1 MSTRSLLTALAR
13 SLLAGEQ
20 EREPA
25 LARLSR
31 TLGRSWPWL
40 EPLAQRY
47 LERFGSS
54 GMRARLRDV
63 VQFLR
68 KDRGFERARKKHA
81 RELSVEQWLIE
92 PHRMQPASAAA
103 GWDVPAITS
112 VGDLADRFQ
121 LTPGELDWFADL
133 KALGYKRRAP
143 LLRHYHYRVLVKRS
157 GGLRLVEAP
166 KPRLKEM
173 QRWILAG
180 ILEKIP
186 AHSAAHGFVRGRS
199 IRTFV
204 AAHVAQRVVLRMDLR
219 DYFPS
224 FGGARIQAFFRT
236 LGYPEPVADLLGGI
250 CTNAVPRDVW
260 RRAAPDVSAAELR
273 EARELYAR
281 PHLPQGAPTSPA
293 LANLCTYRID
303 CRLAGL
309 ASSAGA
315 HYTRYADDLAFSG
328 GEAFARHVERFA
340 THVAAILIEEGF
352 RPFHRKTRV
361 MRQGVRQHLAGIVT
375 NRHANVM
382 RRDFDRLKAVLTNC
396 VRHGPAGQNRDA
408 HPCFRE
414 HLEGRV
420 AFVESVNPA
429 RGRRLRDLFNQIRWG

>member
-20 EREPA
+20 EPEPA
-25 LARLSR
+25 VDRLSR

-47 LERFGSS
+47 LDAFSGS
-54 GMRARLRDV
+54 RTRPRIRDV
-63 VQFLR
+63 VLFLR
-68 KDRGFERARKKHA
+68 EDSGFERARKKHA
-81 RELSVEQWLIE
+81 RELSVEEWLIE

-103 GWDVPAITS
+103 SWEIPAITS
-112 VGDLADRFQ
+112 AGELADLFQ

-133 KALGYKRRAP
+133 KGLGYKRNAP
-143 LLRHYHYRVLVKRS
+143 ALRHYRYRVLAKRS
-157 GGLRLVEAP
+157 GGVRLIEAP
-166 KPRLKEM
+166 KPRLKKM
-173 QRWILAG
+173 QRWILEG
-180 ILEKIP
+180 ILDRIP
-186 AHSAAHGFVRGRS
+186 AHPAAHGFVRGRS

-204 AAHVAQRVVLRMDLR
+204 ASHVGQRVVLRMDLR

-236 LGYPEPVADLLGGI
+236 LGYPEPVADLLGGV

-260 RRAAPDVSAAELR
+260 KQAPQELSAADLR

-293 LANLCTYRID
+293 LANLCTYRVD

-315 HYTRYADDLAFSG
+315 QYTRYADDLAFSG
-328 GEAFARHVERFA
+328 DEAFDWRVDRFA
-340 THVAAILIEEGF
+340 THVAAVLLEEGF
-352 RPFHRKTRV
+352 QPFHRKTRV

-375 NRHANVM
+375 NRHANIM
-382 RRDFDRLKAVLTNC
+382 RPDFDRLKAVLTNC
-396 VRHGPAGQNRDA
+396 VRRGPEGENRAA
-408 HPCFRE
+408 HPRFRE

-420 AFVESVNPA
+420 AFVENVNPA
-429 RGRRLRDLFNQIRWG
+429 RGRRLRELFEQIRWD